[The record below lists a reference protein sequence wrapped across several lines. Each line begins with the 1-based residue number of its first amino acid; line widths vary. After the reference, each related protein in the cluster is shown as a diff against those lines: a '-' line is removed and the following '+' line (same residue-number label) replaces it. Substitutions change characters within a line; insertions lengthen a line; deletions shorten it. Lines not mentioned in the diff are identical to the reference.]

1 MQTFHSKI
9 CVGCFGTWVLMNTF
23 EAAITSLRK
32 RVLQTFSIFSLEER
46 RPNHIR

>member
-9 CVGCFGTWVLMNTF
+9 CAGFSGTWVLTNAF

-32 RVLQTFSIFSLEER
+32 MVLKRFSIFSQRELK
-46 RPNHIR
+46 PNRIN